1 MKLQYWLE
9 LLSLVFWLLLRI
21 VSIWHISESNV
32 NKQLVIRVIFEL
44 ISKQFTWG
52 VVEISTEEHSLIWS
66 FYQ

>member
-32 NKQLVIRVIFEL
+32 DKQLVIGVIFEL

>member
-9 LLSLVFWLLLRI
+9 LLSLVFWLQLRI
-21 VSIWHISESNV
+21 VSIWHISVSNV
-32 NKQLVIRVIFEL
+32 NKHLVIGVIFEL

>member
-1 MKLQYWLE
+1 MKLQYWLK

-44 ISKQFTWG
+44 ISKQLTWG

-66 FYQ
+66 FFQ

>member
-21 VSIWHISESNV
+21 VSIWHISVSNV
-32 NKQLVIRVIFEL
+32 NKQLVIGVIFEL
-44 ISKQFTWG
+44 ISKKFTWG

>member
-1 MKLQYWLE
+1 MKLQYWLK

>member
-44 ISKQFTWG
+44 ISKQLTWG